1 MDSGSTILAFV
12 LAASALAFLGLH
24 AGVAAMPLLRRAGA
38 RGALPESGA
47 RAAAARRLRAGRQD
61 YEELISLLLMMSA
74 AAISASALAL
84 FIRLFSLP
92 WPAVAGALT
101 GLWTALLL
109 LVPLVKY
116 LMGRLSPAQL
126 ATTGVVAQAALLPLL
141 PARRFFRAG
150 LRFTG
155 SDQDAEQSGAPGA
168 EPAAPALDVH
178 EEIAEEPLERHEEAM
193 IRAILHL
200 DKTLVREI
208 MVPRVDIV
216 SVEAN
221 AGVERAAAR
230 MLDAGHSRLP
240 VYRETPD
247 SIAGVLYSRDLLADA
262 SSGGLGKPL
271 DALMRPAFFVPE
283 TKRVD
288 EMLQEFQERR
298 VHMAIVIDEYG
309 SLAGLVTIED
319 LLEEIV
325 GEIED
330 EFDKGQPDIQRR
342 GDGTAVVEGKMSV
355 DDFNAAFGAAVEG
368 EGFDSVGG
376 LMFARL
382 GKVPA
387 VGDVARENGLE
398 LRVLTTTGRRV
409 RRVLVSRPVP
419 DEPDPSGE
427 SAA

>member
-38 RGALPESGA
+38 RGALPEGGA

-84 FIRLFSLP
+84 LMRLFSLH
-92 WPAVAGALT
+92 WLATAGALT
-101 GLWTALLL
+101 GLWLALLL

-116 LMGRLSPAQL
+116 LMGRLSAAQL
-126 ATTGVVAQAALLPLL
+126 ATTGVVAQAALAPLL

-155 SDQDAEQSGAPGA
+155 SDQDAEQSGAAGS
-168 EPAAPALDVH
+168 EGAAPALDVQ
-178 EEIAEEPLERHEEAM
+178 EEIAEEPLERREEAM
-193 IRAILHL
+193 IRAVLRL

-208 MVPRVDIV
+208 MIPRVDIV

-221 AGVERAAAR
+221 AGVERAATR
-230 MLDAGHSRLP
+230 MLDVGHSRLP

-247 SIAGVLYSRDLLADA
+247 IIVGVLYSRDLLADA
-262 SSGGLGKPL
+262 SSDGPGKPL
-271 DALMRPAFFVPE
+271 ADLMRPAFFVPE

-298 VHMAIVIDEYG
+298 VHMAIVVDEYG

-330 EFDKGQPDIQRR
+330 EFDKGQPDIQRSA
-342 GDGTAVVEGKMSV
+342 DGTAVVEGKMSV

-376 LMFARL
+376 LLFARL

-387 VGDVARENGLE
+387 VGDVARVDSLE
-398 LRVLTTTGRRV
+398 LRVQTTAGRRV
-409 RRVLVSRPVP
+409 RRVRVSRAVP
-419 DEPDPSGE
+419 IEPDASGE
-427 SAA
+427 TGA